1 MQRLLGPLFSF
12 HPLRTGW
19 LVGAFVVA
27 VVVAGLGCPP
37 PVTPCP
43 FGADGP
49 GEPDCTFPWEDSCAA
64 SAEGCVAGSSALCDV
79 NDGAVVPRDAC
90 DVCGCSGAD
99 ACVAATAAD
108 FGEFSVCL
116 SADVREG
123 ERDAAIVDSGL
134 DDNDYVALIQ
144 NILRNP
150 AAAMTR
156 GEASARW
163 RARRAADPRHS
174 VLAVGED
181 EAGVADRFL
190 APLVDGSFGKVQRE
204 ATCAD
209 VKPGLLEAKDDGV
222 VLVAD
227 ASAVAE
233 STCLYPG
240 IFPRCVP
247 PSLAACAASV
257 GVVADVVV
265 VMGKATVVATD
276 NALLRKATRSNR
288 TQWIDRIN
296 DNTGVFIGTF
306 SQPAQSRFAD
316 EDNGVEVRFVVDADE
331 RVVFV
336 VVTGA
341 FAQPLQLRA
350 FRDMLSDGLVDA
362 FMQEFDITPNDCEF
376 DVVAGDPAEEDR
388 VEVNCQKN
396 GAGIT
401 GIISASLPPSTLQLS
416 RP

>member
-1 MQRLLGPLFSF
+1 MLPFFRPFFSHPALLPCVLAS
-12 HPLRTGW
+12 
-19 LVGAFVVA
+19 A
-27 VVVAGLGCPP
+27 VVVGLGCPP

-43 FGADGP
+43 FGAEGP
-49 GEPDCTFPWEDSCAA
+49 GEPDCVFPWEDGCEA
-64 SAEGCVAGSSALCDV
+64 SAEGCIAGSSVLCDV
-79 NDGAVVPRDAC
+79 KDGAAVPRDAC

-99 ACVAATAAD
+99 ACVATTAAD

-123 ERDAAIVDSGL
+123 ERDAAVVDSGL
-134 DDNDYVALIQ
+134 DDADYVSLMQ

-156 GEASARW
+156 GEAIARW
-163 RARRAADPRHS
+163 RTRRAEDPRHS
-174 VLAVGED
+174 LLAIGED
-181 EAGVADRFL
+181 EAGIAERLL
-190 APLVDGSFGKVQRE
+190 APLVDGSFGKVQGE
-204 ATCAD
+204 GSCAD
-209 VKPGLLEAKDDGV
+209 VTAGLLEAEDDGT
-222 VLVAD
+222 VLLAD
-227 ASAVAE
+227 ASAVTE

-240 IFPRCVP
+240 IFPRCAP

-265 VMGKATVVATD
+265 VIGKSTIIATD

-288 TQWIDRIN
+288 SQWIDRIN
-296 DNTGVFIGTF
+296 DNTGVFTGAL

-376 DVVAGDPAEEDR
+376 DVVVGEPAEEDR
-388 VEVNCQKN
+388 VEINCQKN

-401 GIISASLPPSTLQLS
+401 GFISESLPPSTLQLS